1 MPLLYSLATGLYHWG
16 IRAAAPFNPK
26 AKAWV
31 EGRQGTWQRLQEKA
45 DALRGCLWMHC
56 ASVGEFEQG
65 LPVLEEL
72 KRQRP
77 DLPVLIT
84 FFSPSGYGAR
94 KEHLLAT
101 HVDYLPPDSAAN
113 AARLVQLVRPRAA
126 VFVKY
131 EFWYHHLHALQAAGV
146 PVFLISALFRP
157 GQLFFRWYG
166 GAWRSMLRC
175 YTRIFTQDE
184 PSRNLLAGIG
194 VTNVEVAGDTRP
206 DRVLR
211 IVETD
216 GSLPIAAAFR
226 GQHRVL
232 VCGSTWPADED
243 LLMEA
248 LGKKPGTSGFK
259 LIVVPHELKPAQLQ
273 RIEALFPKPLVRW
286 GELERTTPE
295 NIAATLGHERAGT
308 LLVDR
313 MGLLAR
319 LYKYAD
325 VAYVGGGFGDGI
337 HSVLEAAA
345 WGKPVLF
352 GPKHTKFNEAAGLIS
367 AGAAHEVRDANALAA
382 RLETFFGDATALAN
396 ASQAARNYVHGK
408 TGATSTIAATIAA
421 HL

>member
-1 MPLLYSLATGLYHWG
+1 MPLLYSIATGLYHWG
-16 IRAAAPFNPK
+16 IRAVAPFNPK

-31 EGRQGTWQRLQEKA
+31 VGRRGTWQRLNAKA
-45 DALRGCLWMHC
+45 DTLRGCLWMHC

-72 KRQRP
+72 KRQHA

-84 FFSPSGYGAR
+84 FFSPSGYEAR
-94 KEHLLAT
+94 AHHPLAT
-101 HVDYLPPDSAAN
+101 HVDYLPADSAAN
-113 AARLVQLVRPRAA
+113 AARLVQLVQPRAA

-131 EFWYHHLHALQAAGV
+131 EFWYHHLHALKAAGT
-146 PVFLISALFRP
+146 PVFLVSALFRP

-166 GAWRSMLRC
+166 GAWRNMLQC

-184 PSRNLLAGIG
+184 ASRQLLLGTG
-194 VTNVEVAGDTRP
+194 TTTVEVAGDTRP

-211 IVETD
+211 IVEAD
-216 GSLPIAAAFR
+216 EALPIAAAFR
-226 GQHRVL
+226 GKHRAV
-232 VCGSTWPADED
+232 VCGSTWPADEE
-243 LLMEA
+243 LILEA
-248 LGKKPGTSGFK
+248 IQRTPLAGTFK
-259 LIVVPHELKPAQLQ
+259 LMVVPHELDPEQLL
-273 RIEALFPKPLVRW
+273 RIEARFPKPLVRW
-286 GELERTTPE
+286 SELERTSPE
-295 NIAATLGHERAGT
+295 NIAATLGVEPGGT

-352 GPKHTKFNEAAGLIS
+352 GPKHTKFTEAKGLIT
-367 AGAAHEVRDANALAA
+367 AGAAHEVRDASTLAA
-382 RLETFFGDATALAN
+382 RLQMLFDDDAARAN
-396 ASQAARNYVHGK
+396 ASQAARNYVIGK
-408 TGATSTIAATIAA
+408 AGATCTITATIGA